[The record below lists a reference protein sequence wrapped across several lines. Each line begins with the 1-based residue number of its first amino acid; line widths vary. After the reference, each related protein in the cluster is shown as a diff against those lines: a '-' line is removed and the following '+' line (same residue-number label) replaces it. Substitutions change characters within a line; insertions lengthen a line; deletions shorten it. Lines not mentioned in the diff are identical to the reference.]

1 MEKVRF
7 FLSISQESFTYRSH
21 IERSDAVNFV
31 VDKENK
37 ALIPPF
43 KVLDGLGEN
52 GANEIIKA
60 RNERPFESQEDLRN
74 RAKITEKNLKKLRE
88 LHVLDHLRENDQLS
102 LFDFM

>member
-1 MEKVRF
+1 MCERGYKF
-7 FLSISQESFTYRSH
+7 SNID

-52 GANEIIKA
+52 GASEIVKA
-60 RNERPFESQEDLRN
+60 RKAHPFESQEDLKN
-74 RAKITEKNLKKLRE
+74 RAKISEKNLKKLKE